1 MKKFYNF
8 KEIDEE
14 VELRIEG
21 EIVSDDDVWI
31 SEAFGV
37 ENTSPNRFKEELSK
51 YKNKDITVWI
61 DSFGGDVFAGAGIY
75 NALKEH
81 KGKVTVKIDGK
92 AISSASVIAM
102 AGDVIEMSPVAI
114 MMIHNPMSFAVGDYR
129 EMQKT
134 AEILNEVKETIINA
148 YQIKTGKQRAK
159 ISKMMDDETWMG
171 SRTALSEGFIDEVMY
186 SDKSFQDNFNY
197 SKLCV
202 QNSIG
207 EQLNKFY
214 DKYKNELEEKEEV
227 LTDVE
232 IEEAITNENGAETQP
247 VSDTITEEEVTEE
260 VTKEE
265 VSEVSEIQNNYFKK
279 LKIKTGGSKNV

>member
-1 MKKFYNF
+1 MEKFYNF

-37 ENTSPNRFKEELSK
+37 ENTSPNKFKEELSK

-102 AGDVIEMSPVAI
+102 AGDTVEMSPVAI

-159 ISKMMDDETWMG
+159 ISQMMDNETWMG
-171 SRTALSEGFIDEVMY
+171 SRAALSEGFIDEVMY

-202 QNSIG
+202 QNSVG

-227 LTDVE
+227 PTDVE